1 MKRKMIIMYLQSLS
15 VEDYPLGLK
24 SLIKYPEMITEKI
37 GYDRHFTLNPDKMF
51 HPETC
56 HPWI

>member
-1 MKRKMIIMYLQSLS
+1 MIIMYLQSLS